1 MKTKFI
7 KIILLLALLTPT
19 AVQAYEDKDFDSSG
33 TINDGEYWG
42 NVNIYG
48 DDTIVDM
55 YYDAWVLNVT
65 TFNGSS
71 FNVHG
76 GVIDGLL
83 MCTNESN
90 VNINAGWF
98 DNISVEQSAVLN
110 VHCINYGGI
119 FHDVS
124 ATGGT
129 INIFVDNVIYNSSL
143 GYNGGGV
150 LEGDYLNGTHFKWD
164 LYEGSYQHINIV
176 PEPSSFLLFGLAG
189 LIFRKRTAA

>member
-1 MKTKFI
+1 MLRKI
-7 KIILLLALLTPT
+7 LIILIMVLFGTCQ
-19 AVQAYEDKDFDSSG
+19 VQAYEDKDFTSSG

-76 GVIDGLL
+76 GVVDGLL

-110 VHCINYGGI
+110 VYCINYGGL
-119 FHDVS
+119 FHNVS

-129 INIFVDNVIYNSSL
+129 INIFADNVIYSSSL

-150 LEGDYLNGTHFKWD
+150 LEGDYLNRTHFKWD
-164 LYEGSYQHINIV
+164 LYEGSYQYINVV
-176 PEPSSFLLFGLAG
+176 PEPATFLFLGLGG
-189 LIFRKRTAA
+189 LLLRKRK

>member
-1 MKTKFI
+1 MR
-7 KIILLLALLTPT
+7 KIILTILMVVLLTVSG
-19 AVQAYEDKDFDSSG
+19 VQALEDKDFYSSG

-48 DDTIVDM
+48 DDTVVDM

-65 TFNGSS
+65 TFNESN

-83 MCTNESN
+83 TCNNEST

-98 DNISVEQSAVLN
+98 DNISVEQNAVLN
-110 VHCINYGGI
+110 VHCINYGGLL
-119 FHDVS
+119 HDVS

-129 INIFVDNVIYNSSL
+129 INIFTDDVIYDPSS

-150 LEGDYLNGTHFKWD
+150 LEGDYFNGTHFKWD
-164 LYEGSYQHINIV
+164 LYEGTYQYINII
-176 PEPSSFLLFGLAG
+176 PEPATFLLLCLGGL
-189 LIFRKRTAA
+189 LLRKRK